1 MRDGESRSS
10 LHNVGIFEWRSNVMK
25 KLMLY
30 FACFALIACLTPA
43 LHAAQAAPSDQ
54 AFLAS
59 LNASPAVQAPADPAQ
74 SSPADL
80 FLPTPAPTSCTV
92 QVCEADCN
100 DCPIPKHPYCVSL
113 QTCVCGCR

>member
-1 MRDGESRSS
+1 
-10 LHNVGIFEWRSNVMK
+10 MK
-25 KLMLY
+25 KLML
-30 FACFALIACLTPA
+30 CLTCLALIACLTPA

-59 LNASPAVQAPADPAQ
+59 LSASPAVQAPADPAQ

-80 FLPTPAPTSCTV
+80 LLPTPMLTSCSF
-92 QVCEADCN
+92 QVCISECN
-100 DCPIPKHPYCVSL
+100 DCPIPKHPFCVSL